1 MKDDHRSNIYLQM
14 SLDVISYYIRGN
26 INLNEAITQLSDL
39 GHSKKSIKKVLNET
53 VRNNIYTLHNF
64 KKRK

>member
-1 MKDDHRSNIYLQM
+1 MKDNQQSSIYLKR
-14 SLDVISYYIRGN
+14 SLDVISNYIRGN
-26 INLNEAITQLSDL
+26 INLNEAIMLLSDL

-53 VRNNIYTLHNF
+53 VRNNIYTLYNF